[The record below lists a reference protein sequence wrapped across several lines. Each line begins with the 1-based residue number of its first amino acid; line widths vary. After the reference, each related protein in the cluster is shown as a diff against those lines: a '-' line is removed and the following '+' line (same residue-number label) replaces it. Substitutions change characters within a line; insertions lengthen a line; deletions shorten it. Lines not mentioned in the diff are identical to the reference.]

1 VSVIEKSKPQ
11 VTRRG
16 ALDMQ
21 VCVPKDWS
29 DERVK
34 EFADRE
40 NPCGTQLGWTIRKQG
55 DEALAGANE
64 RVACNGCDDFVH
76 VILDA

>member
-1 VSVIEKSKPQ
+1 MNGQ

-21 VCVPKDWS
+21 VCVPKEWTDGQ
-29 DERVK
+29 VK

-40 NPCGTQLGWTIRKQG
+40 NPCGTDNGWFIQRVGDKALGA
-55 DEALAGANE
+55 DPE
-64 RVACNGCDDFVH
+64 RNQCSSLSTHVH
-76 VILDA
+76 IVLDA